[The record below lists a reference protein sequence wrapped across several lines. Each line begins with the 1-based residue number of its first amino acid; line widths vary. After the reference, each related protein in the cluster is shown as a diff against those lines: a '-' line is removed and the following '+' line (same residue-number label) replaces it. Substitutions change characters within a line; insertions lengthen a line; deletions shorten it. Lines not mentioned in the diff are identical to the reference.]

1 MSREFRR
8 VRLAGVCLVSSFVT
22 TLGCAP
28 DASEVNQELEV
39 TSTGQ
44 AIIHGHRDSGHS
56 YVGHL
61 TGDHGCTAEL
71 IGPRTAITAGH
82 CVARGE
88 QSFPNGGGPIV
99 YFLSDSGQV
108 LDTGY
113 VKQTVPHP
121 YFTGEDD
128 WDYDLALLFFTEAIA
143 VPPVPLAHARADEAR
158 DITLVGFG
166 CTQTGGGV
174 DGYRYS
180 GTNRFEQVGLRIL
193 TTKES
198 RAQSCKG
205 DSGGAL
211 VQTIDGV
218 EHLYGVIT
226 GENHAIGYVSSAE
239 AIYWHLDWIQAQML
253 RNFDAGARSA
263 PVCGLMRGQEGLSF
277 GQQHLASCNNFHAL
291 EVQADGDV
299 AVYRENTAV
308 WEGRHDSQPGYSV
321 NMQSDGNLVLYDR
334 AGNATWRSD
343 TVGHPGA
350 QLRMQNDGNLVVYA
364 ADQTALWASNT
375 TLPTPNR
382 CRLMKIHEG
391 LGVENTL
398 SSCNGFRTLRMQ
410 RDGNLVLY
418 DFAARA
424 AWATGTWGKP
434 GYFATLQPDGNFVL
448 YDRSDAALWSTGT
461 FGTNADHVALQNDG
475 NLVVYTASDE
485 ALWWSGTVLP
495 GPSETRFLRR
505 DQALTTGQ
513 NLTSRNGF
521 VDLRLQNDGNLVLY
535 SGSRALWASN
545 TYGRSSYLAT
555 VQPDGNF
562 VLYDR
567 NDVPSWASGTLYSG
581 ETYLAVQNDGNLVVY
596 SSGDIPQWASHTR
609 LPAPNRCHSMF
620 ANELLFGGERIWS
633 CNGSYYLEMQTDG
646 NLVLYKASNG
656 RALWSSGTFGSTGY
670 AAIMQPDGN
679 LVVYDMFDQ
688 PLASTGTFGRPGAY
702 LAVQDDGNLVVYT
715 QDAVAL
721 WASNTAVVDR
731 LEPR

>member
-1 MSREFRR
+1 MERFASLPASVKRCSQALEIR
-8 VRLAGVCLVSSFVT
+8 GVCS
-22 TLGCAP
+22 GAG
-28 DASEVNQELEV
+28 DA
-39 TSTGQ
+39 
-44 AIIHGHRDSGHS
+44 A
-56 YVGHL
+56 
-61 TGDHGCTAEL
+61 
-71 IGPRTAITAGH
+71 
-82 CVARGE
+82 
-88 QSFPNGGGPIV
+88 
-99 YFLSDSGQV
+99 
-108 LDTGY
+108 
-113 VKQTVPHP
+113 K
-121 YFTGEDD
+121 
-128 WDYDLALLFFTEAIA
+128 
-143 VPPVPLAHARADEAR
+143 
-158 DITLVGFG
+158 
-166 CTQTGGGV
+166 
-174 DGYRYS
+174 
-180 GTNRFEQVGLRIL
+180 
-193 TTKES
+193 
-198 RAQSCKG
+198 
-205 DSGGAL
+205 
-211 VQTIDGV
+211 
-218 EHLYGVIT
+218 
-226 GENHAIGYVSSAE
+226 
-239 AIYWHLDWIQAQML
+239 
-253 RNFDAGARSA
+253 
-263 PVCGLMRGQEGLSF
+263 
-277 GQQHLASCNNFHAL
+277 
-291 EVQADGDV
+291 
-299 AVYRENTAV
+299 
-308 WEGRHDSQPGYSV
+308 
-321 NMQSDGNLVLYDR
+321 
-334 AGNATWRSD
+334 
-343 TVGHPGA
+343 
-350 QLRMQNDGNLVVYA
+350 RMQNDGNLVVYA
-364 ADQTALWASNT
+364 ADQTPLWASNT

-382 CRLMKIHEG
+382 CRVMKIQEG
-391 LGVENTL
+391 LGIENTL

-461 FGTNADHVALQNDG
+461 FGTSADHVALQNDG

-521 VDLRLQNDGNLVLY
+521 VDLRLQDDGNLVLY
-535 SGSRALWASN
+535 SGTRALWASN

-596 SSGDIPQWASHTR
+596 SWGDIPQWASHTR

-620 ANELLFGGERIWS
+620 ANELLFGGERIGS
-633 CNGSYYLEMQTDG
+633 CNGRYYLEMQTGG

-702 LAVQDDGNLVVYT
+702 LAVQDDGNLVVYS

-731 LEPR
+731 LEPK